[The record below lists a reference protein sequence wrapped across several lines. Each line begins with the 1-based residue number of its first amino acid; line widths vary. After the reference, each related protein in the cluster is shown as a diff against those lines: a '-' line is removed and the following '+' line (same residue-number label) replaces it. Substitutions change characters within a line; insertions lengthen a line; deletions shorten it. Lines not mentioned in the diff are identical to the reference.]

1 MKKIK
6 CLVSGSLVV
15 ALSLGVSSSISFAE
29 ENSVPSNISNIET
42 VSISENNVVFKDD
55 NKEVTVNMENNLN
68 SNNVDINDLKY
79 LVDQA
84 NSDGFTESDEINV
97 YDVSYDEVSTS
108 PPPKTEQMPQNDEYG
123 AEALLYSYNTT
134 KFFSDRSPGDAKQII
149 SVAYGQTSHLSKS
162 KTVTAE
168 SSYTASVGL
177 NAGAHESLESSLRVN
192 ASKTYTKSTDFKGPS
207 KKGYSRMYY
216 ATPFYDRGSYN
227 IYKTNKVTG
236 KSSKYATGDYR
247 EASKQTPIYSWS
259 KDYKN

>member
-6 CLVSGSLVV
+6 YLVSGSLAV

-42 VSISENNVVFKDD
+42 VSINENNVVFKDN
-55 NKEVTVNMENNLN
+55 NKEITVTMENDLN

-84 NSDGFTESDEINV
+84 NSDGVTEPDEINV
-97 YDVSYDEVSTS
+97 YDVSYDIES
-108 PPPKTEQMPQNDEYG
+108 PPIKTEQMPPNNEYE

-162 KTVTAE
+162 KTVTVE

-227 IYKTNKVTG
+227 IYKTNKITG
-236 KSSKYATGDYR
+236 KSSKYANGDYR